1 MSINKRHRQNSMP
14 PPMWQMSQGSH
25 QLQSHYVNNHH
36 PQQQALSY
44 LQPNENIGRVGLRRQ
59 RACTMADR
67 LLTRS
72 PNSGLSH
79 AIAFSDRS
87 AAPPNTSEA
96 QDYFT
101 YLATHQQGNRL
112 GYVRPPLSPP
122 AVVVTQ
128 SQAPEMNI
136 PEIRL
141 APPNTDD
148 RIPSPEY
155 INVQLNC
162 NLQDRVSR
170 TRGNSTLSLAPP
182 SLLSEN
188 DDSMFV
194 SARQSFELSPSNSFD
209 HQNQL
214 LSAVTQHEG
223 LPEHN
228 QQNADCAPTLE
239 SINSPPQLNIS
250 IDQLLSLSA
259 NNISQ
264 RCRSNS
270 ECSFD
275 CKSSYLPPVSRWH
288 IVLDGVYQ
296 VLLPTLQGWTEKSL
310 FSKLSAIAAA
320 PLVLVFTL
328 TLPVAE
334 VEQIKIDD
342 VQVTSN
348 MMSRSNTEIIN
359 TTNGGS
365 NTISASN
372 YLSVPVSENNL
383 SAVGKVM
390 VDELDTQQGWNKYL
404 LVAQCTIST
413 TFIFSVFAGM
423 HYINF
428 LLTLRS

>member
-1 MSINKRHRQNSMP
+1 MP
-14 PPMWQMSQGSH
+14 PPMWQMSQESH
-25 QLQSHYVNNHH
+25 QLQPHYVNSSH

-79 AIAFSDRS
+79 AMIFSADRS
-87 AAPPNTSEA
+87 PASPNTSEA

-101 YLATHQQGNRL
+101 YLATHQQENRHS
-112 GYVRPPLSPP
+112 YVRPPLSPP

-128 SQAPEMNI
+128 SQVPEMNI

-148 RIPSPEY
+148 RIPSPQY
-155 INVQLNC
+155 IHVQLNC

-170 TRGNSTLSLAPP
+170 SRGNSTLSLAPP

-214 LSAVTQHEG
+214 LSAIAQQES
-223 LPEHN
+223 LPE
-228 QQNADCAPTLE
+228 QSEGCALSPK
-239 SINSPPQLNIS
+239 SINVTPQLNIS
-250 IDQLLSLSA
+250 IDQLSNLSA
-259 NNISQ
+259 NDISQ

-270 ECSFD
+270 ECSSD

-288 IVLDGVYQ
+288 SVLDGVYQ
-296 VLLPTLQGWTEKSL
+296 VLLPTLQGWREKSL

-334 VEQIKIDD
+334 IEQIKIDD
-342 VQVTSN
+342 IQVTSDF
-348 MMSRSNTEIIN
+348 SRSNTEIIN
-359 TTNGGS
+359 TTTNGGS
-365 NTISASN
+365 NVMSTSN

-383 SAVGKVM
+383 STVGKVM
-390 VDELDTQQGWNKYL
+390 VDEVDTQQGWNKYL
-404 LVAQCTIST
+404 LVAQCIIST

-423 HYINF
+423 PHIDF
-428 LLTLRS
+428 